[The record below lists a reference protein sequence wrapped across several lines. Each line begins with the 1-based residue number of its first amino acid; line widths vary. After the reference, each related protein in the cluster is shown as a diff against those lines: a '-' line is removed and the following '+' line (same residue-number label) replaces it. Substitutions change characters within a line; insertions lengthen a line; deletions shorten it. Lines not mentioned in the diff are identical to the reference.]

1 MDDDDLPTKQPQ
13 LNIGAGLGRQDLAPL
28 GVAELN
34 AYIDQLKGEI
44 ARVEAAIAAKLGQR
58 AGAEAFFKK

>member
-1 MDDDDLPTKQPQ
+1 MDDDDLPKTQAQP
-13 LNIGAGLGRQDLAPL
+13 GLGSRDLAPL
-28 GVAELN
+28 GVVELR
-34 AYIDQLKGEI
+34 AYIEQLRGEI

>member
-1 MDDDDLPTKQPQ
+1 MDDDDLPLPQ
-13 LNIGAGLGRQDLAPL
+13 SQARFNAKDLAPL
-28 GVAELN
+28 GVVELR
-34 AYIDQLKGEI
+34 AYIDELKGEI